1 MPEIVLDELEAVL
14 ANPTQEPKRCHD
26 CGEVNATVRRVS
38 NVHQKYAHC
47 SWRRDLCL
55 DCCPRSALNKRYV
68 LGDYLVEASTAN

>member
-1 MPEIVLDELEAVL
+1 
-14 ANPTQEPKRCHD
+14 
-26 CGEVNATVRRVS
+26 VS